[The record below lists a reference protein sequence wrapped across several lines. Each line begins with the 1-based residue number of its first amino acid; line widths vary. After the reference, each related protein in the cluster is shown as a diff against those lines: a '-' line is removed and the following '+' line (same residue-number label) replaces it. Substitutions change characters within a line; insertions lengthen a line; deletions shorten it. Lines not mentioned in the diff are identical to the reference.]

1 MNVETH
7 IAGLQ
12 LFAASNSTAVLH
24 CAREY
29 AIHLLQM
36 DKAIFGKGVWD
47 PTNSIAGFRYSDD
60 LRDTKHL
67 GMTDCIKHFP
77 TDITTPWIFRNL
89 LGR

>member
-1 MNVETH
+1 MNVKTH
-7 IAGLQ
+7 IAGLK

-24 CAREY
+24 RAREY

-36 DKAIFGKGVWD
+36 DKAIFSKGVGH
-47 PTNSIAGFRYSDD
+47 PTYSIAGFRYSDD

-77 TDITTPWIFRNL
+77 MDITTPRIFRNL